1 MELPDRDLTL
11 LTPANFVDA
20 QTLLENQVTTRN
32 SKSSLILHEDTEPR
46 GVTQCV
52 VELEPRVSPE
62 PTASSSR
69 SEKSTGTH
77 ARPLR
82 VCEPQEAWLR
92 VWRSDRA
99 FIRGAERG
107 GSLASSSPVA
117 QLRLLQAH
125 FLLLTV
131 TKNV

>member
-62 PTASSSR
+62 PTAFS
-69 SEKSTGTH
+69 H
-77 ARPLR
+77 
-82 VCEPQEAWLR
+82 
-92 VWRSDRA
+92 
-99 FIRGAERG
+99 IRNK
-107 GSLASSSPVA
+107 SPVSTPGHSGPLGH
-117 QLRLLQAH
+117 QEVCPRLGGMDITFSH
-125 FLLLTV
+125 RS
-131 TKNV
+131 